1 MANPVLVEVM
11 RGAVVESRHRGA
23 VAVVDAEGAAV
34 LALGDVDRPVFPRS
48 AVKALQALRMIETGA
63 ADHFCLTDQE
73 LALACASH
81 GGESGHVAA
90 ARSML
95 SRIGLD
101 ASALRCGAHPPMHV
115 PSAAALCRAGA
126 EPTALHNNC
135 SGKHSGF
142 LCLACMLGADPRSYI
157 EPDHPVQ
164 REVKATI
171 ESVTGSSIPEDRR
184 AIDGCSVPTWAVPL
198 KALALGFARFCTGN
212 GLAPERAKAA
222 ARLRAACAAH
232 PWYVA
237 GSGRFC
243 TEVMQRLGARAFVK
257 LGAEGV
263 YCGALPERGLGI
275 AVKCDDGGARASE
288 AVMAALIL
296 RFGALNESE
305 RAWLDRLLRPT
316 LRNWNGFAIGKLRPT
331 EALS

>member
-11 RGAVVESRHRGA
+11 RGAIVESRHCGA
-23 VAVVDAEGAAV
+23 VAVVDADGGAV
-34 LALGDVDRPVFPRS
+34 LALGDVERRVFPRS

-63 ADHFCLTDQE
+63 ADRFGLTDQE

-81 GGESGHVAA
+81 SGESGHVAA
-90 ARSML
+90 AQSML
-95 SRIGLD
+95 ARIGLD
-101 ASALRCGAHPPMHV
+101 ASYLRCGAHPPMHV
-115 PSAAALCRAGA
+115 PSATALYCGGM

-142 LCLACMLGADPRSYI
+142 LCLACMLGADPRGYI

-171 ESVTGSSIPEDRR
+171 ESITGTSIPDSCR

-198 KALALGFARFCTGN
+198 KHLALGFARFGTGN
-212 GLAPERAKAA
+212 SLATERAKAA

-243 TEVMQRLGARAFVK
+243 TEVMQRLGARAVVK
-257 LGAEGV
+257 VGAEGV
-263 YCGALPERGLGI
+263 YLGALPERGLGI
-275 AVKCDDGGARASE
+275 AVKCDDGGARAAE
-288 AVMAALIL
+288 VVMATLIL
-296 RFGALNESE
+296 RFAALSKDEPT
-305 RAWLDRLLRPT
+305 LDHLVRPT
-316 LRNWNGFAIGKLRPT
+316 LR
-331 EALS
+331 